1 MLQDILSS
9 KLVITGL
16 IGCVLLVTGSL
27 FYRWHVQRDIR
38 NAEAKTERFLQQ
50 LENRQTTNAQQPRK
64 ITDRDAKERT
74 EAPVATD
81 NGAAT
86 VFDITERLPNAKA
99 ARGDTA
105 AAPELPVS
113 DKETAEEESVALSIS
128 PFGFGPYPEVPE
140 DFPEPDIFKSLA
152 SMGDSEMRKALEL
165 QKRLIVEFWKQGI
178 SLENVGV
185 TGDADG
191 KVYLLYPDVVYVKW
205 GYWTDDDGITHR
217 YAGVTRGHPDTAH
230 IYEPYLDEGE
240 IPQGITVYELPDGY
254 IDAYEF
260 LGLTR

>member
-1 MLQDILSS
+1 MLRDILSS
-9 KLVITGL
+9 KLVIAGL
-16 IGCVLLVTGSL
+16 IGCVLLIAGSL
-27 FYRWHVQRDIR
+27 FYRWHGERDIR
-38 NAEAKTERFLQQ
+38 NDEVRTQRFLQQ
-50 LENRQTTNAQQPRK
+50 LENRQTPNAQQPRQ
-64 ITDRDAKERT
+64 ITDRDAEEQAAKS
-74 EAPVATD
+74 VATD
-81 NGAAT
+81 DGAAT
-86 VFDITERLPNAKA
+86 VFDITERLPNSRA
-99 ARGDTA
+99 ASGDTA
-105 AAPELPVS
+105 AEPELPVS
-113 DKETAEEESVALSIS
+113 DKETAKEESVALPIS
-128 PFGFGPYPEVPE
+128 PLGFGPYPEIPE

-205 GYWTDDDGITHR
+205 DYWTDDDGITHR

-240 IPQGITVYELPDGY
+240 IPPGITVYELPDGY

>member
-1 MLQDILSS
+1 MLRDILSS

-16 IGCVLLVTGSL
+16 IGCVLLVAGSL
-27 FYRWHVQRDIR
+27 LYRWHVQRDIR
-38 NAEAKTERFLQQ
+38 NDEAKTERFLQQ
-50 LENRQTTNAQQPRK
+50 LENRQTTNAQQPRQ
-64 ITDRDAKERT
+64 ITARDAE
-74 EAPVATD
+74 EQAAAPVATD

-86 VFDITERLPNAKA
+86 VFDITERLPNSKA

-105 AAPELPVS
+105 AVPELPAS
-113 DKETAEEESVALSIS
+113 DKETAKEESVALPIS

-152 SMGDSEMRKALEL
+152 SMGDSEMRKTLEL
-165 QKRLIVEFWKQGI
+165 QKRLIVECWKQGI

-205 GYWTDDDGITHR
+205 DYWTDDDGITHR

-240 IPQGITVYELPDGY
+240 IPPGITVHELPDGY

>member
-1 MLQDILSS
+1 MLRDMLSS
-9 KLVITGL
+9 KLVRAGL
-16 IGCVLLVTGSL
+16 IGCVLLVAGSL
-27 FYRWHVQRDIR
+27 FYRWHGERNIR
-38 NAEAKTERFLQQ
+38 NDEAKTERFLQQ
-50 LENRQTTNAQQPRK
+50 LENRQTTNAQQPRQ
-64 ITDRDAKERT
+64 ITDRDAE
-74 EAPVATD
+74 EQAAAPVAAD

-86 VFDITERLPNAKA
+86 GSDTPERLPNAKA
-99 ARGDTA
+99 ERGDTA
-105 AAPELPVS
+105 TVSELPAS
-113 DKETAEEESVALSIS
+113 DKETAEEESVPLPLS
-128 PFGFGPYPEVPE
+128 PFGFGAYPEIPE

-205 GYWTDDDGITHR
+205 DYWTDDDGITHR

-230 IYEPYLDEGE
+230 IYEPYLDEGK
-240 IPQGITVYELPDGY
+240 IPPGITVYELPDGY